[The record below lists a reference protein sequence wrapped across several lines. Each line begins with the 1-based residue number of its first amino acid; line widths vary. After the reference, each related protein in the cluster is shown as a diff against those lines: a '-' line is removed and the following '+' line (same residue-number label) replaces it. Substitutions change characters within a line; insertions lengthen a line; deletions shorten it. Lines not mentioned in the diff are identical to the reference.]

1 MKSSYKRSLQAAAVM
16 VSAMV
21 SFISSP
27 GEAQAKVEKEVLKL
41 NGAGVAVPSLK
52 WTDTEVT
59 PKAIVL
65 GLHGGVQHAG
75 NFTELAEKLAPEG
88 VIFYAIDF
96 RGHGVWLKEAEK
108 RPAVAYDSTAR
119 DLVPLVAQI
128 RSKHPL
134 LPVFCVGESLGAAM
148 AIKAS
153 ANNPK
158 LFDGLILASCGAGP
172 ATKYHIASTFKSIG
186 SGIKTLGRTVDIAPH
201 ITDMSDDER
210 SNKQTLTDPLI
221 RSKQS
226 LKDLLVSVNFL
237 HTSHKLAPKL
247 DKDLPILVL
256 QGEDDHIIQPE
267 STRSLFKKLGS
278 KKKSIVTYPKFGH
291 LIVTNSYLKPEVL
304 KTIGD
309 WINTQEKVTAPV
321 ATANKRPEGT

>member
-1 MKSSYKRSLQAAAVM
+1 MNRFFKPLQAAVLPIF
-16 VSAMV
+16 AMFSIV
-21 SFISSP
+21 ATT
-27 GEAQAKVEKEVLKL
+27 GEAQAKVDKEVLKL
-41 NGAGVAVPSLK
+41 NGAGIAVPSLK
-52 WTDTEVT
+52 WADSEVA
-59 PKAIVL
+59 PRAVVL

-75 NFTELAEKLAPEG
+75 NFTELAEKLASKG
-88 VIFYAIDF
+88 IIFYAIDF
-96 RGHGVWLKEAEK
+96 RGHGVWLKESEK
-108 RPAVAYDSTAR
+108 RPSVAYDSTAR

-128 RSKHPL
+128 RAKHPL

-148 AIKAS
+148 AIKAT

-172 ATKYHIASTFKSIG
+172 ATKYHIAATFKSIG

-256 QGEDDHIIQPE
+256 QGEDDHIVQPE
-267 STRSLFKKLGS
+267 STKALFRKMGS
-278 KKKSIVTYPKFGH
+278 KKKSIATFPKFGH
-291 LIVTNSYLKPEVL
+291 LLVTNSYLKPEVI

-309 WINTQEKVTAPV
+309 WLTEQQKQIAPV
-321 ATANKRPEGT
+321 ATAAKRPDGT